1 MSLSKNNYRLSP
13 GSPCINTGVS
23 GKGVPATDLDGRFR
37 FGAIDIGAYKYS
49 EADVHL
55 VQPNMTGITMKAG
68 DKYPIKWKVTD
79 RNGNP
84 SNYPYASIY
93 FSKNDGATWQ
103 AIEQNF
109 TSNDSDTYQWA
120 VPVLISDKCRI
131 AVETA
136 RTAGVPASRSESA
149 YDFAIKDPVPPKI
162 RIGDIPQ
169 YIGSGY
175 KFIWSAAD
183 ILPVSDAVT
192 LEFSPNGGIKWKV
205 LEDGLPMSG
214 TYAFYPA
221 PGTNIDYPECMI
233 RISARDQAGNV
244 SSKDAVFGIDTEAPS
259 MGVNITKGAIP
270 RMGVLSITPYD
281 ERGIAKIRVNT
292 GYSVEWQEYS
302 LETLPPKIAI
312 TPPAGGTYDV
322 RVEVY
327 DSANNV
333 TKMTKTIKLVLPE
346 SPEVTSVLAD
356 TTDLGRS
363 RRISRATVLKAGIND
378 YQAGLKSVKFIVNA
392 AGKSYTAAASSEQ
405 SASDFTYYTASA
417 KVDISPESV
426 SYNITVEASDAQGNV
441 SIFTVIS
448 SSIKGIPS
456 VIGNPVNLPNPF
468 RPKYGEGTAIR
479 YSLSADSD
487 IKLVIYDEK
496 GKAAWQRNFSAGAE
510 GGKMKQNN
518 VFWNGKNDLGYYMD
532 NGIYGYSIAS
542 GGKVLARGRLT
553 VTD

>member
-1 MSLSKNNYRLSP
+1 MN
-13 GSPCINTGVS
+13 
-23 GKGVPATDLDGRFR
+23 
-37 FGAIDIGAYKYS
+37 
-49 EADVHL
+49 
-55 VQPNMTGITMKAG
+55 AG

-84 SNYPYASIY
+84 ASYPYASIF
-93 FSKNDGATWQ
+93 FSKNGGAAWQ

-109 TSNDSDTYQWA
+109 TPNDFNAYQWVVPA
-120 VPVLISDKCRI
+120 VLSDKCKI

-136 RTAGVPASRSESA
+136 MTAGVPLSRSESA
-149 YDFAIKDPVPPKI
+149 YEFAIKDPAPPKI
-162 RIGDIPQ
+162 KIGDIPQ

-175 KFIWSAAD
+175 KFIWNAAD

-221 PGTNIDYPECMI
+221 PGTNIDHPECMI
-233 RISARDQAGNV
+233 RISARDQSGNV
-244 SSKDAVFGIDTEAPS
+244 SSKEAVFGIDTKAPS
-259 MGVNITKGAIP
+259 AGVNITKGAIP
-270 RMGVLSITPYD
+270 RMGVLRITTYD

-292 GYSVEWQEYS
+292 GYSAEWQEYS
-302 LETLPPKIAI
+302 LKTLPPRITIA
-312 TPPAGGTYDV
+312 PPAGGTYDV
-322 RVEVY
+322 RVEIY

-333 TKMTKTIKLVLPE
+333 TKMTNTMKLVLPE
-346 SPEVTSVLAD
+346 SPEVTSILAD
-356 TTDLGRS
+356 GTDVGRS
-363 RRISRATVLKAGIND
+363 RRISRATVLKAGIID
-378 YQAGLKSVKFIVNA
+378 YQARLKSVKFIVNA
-392 AGKSYTAAASSEQ
+392 AGKAYSTSASTEQ

-417 KVDISPESV
+417 KVDISPESAHFNV
-426 SYNITVEASDAQGNV
+426 TVEASDAQGNA
-441 SIFTVIS
+441 SIFTVTS

-496 GKAAWQRNFSAGAE
+496 GKAAWQRNFSPGAE

-532 NGIYGYSIAS
+532 NGIYAYTIAS

-553 VTD
+553 LTD